1 MNVDPISNNT
11 ASKRYECLSSLRFS
25 TRSQIRQAIIEINKL
40 VAGECGNVS
49 VLLGVVH
56 NPMTC
61 SRSAARPYPTGNE
74 HAPPVKDFNEGSL
87 SGCLNA

>member
-11 ASKRYECLSSLRFS
+11 ASKRYECLSSSRFS
-25 TRSQIRQAIIEINKL
+25 TRSQIQVNT
-40 VAGECGNVS
+40 GECGNVS

-56 NPMTC
+56 NVMTC
-61 SRSAARPYPTGNE
+61 ARSGARSYPRGNE
-74 HAPPVKDFNEGSL
+74 HAPPLKDFNEGSL

>member
-11 ASKRYECLSSLRFS
+11 ASKRYKCTGGSDYQL
-25 TRSQIRQAIIEINKL
+25 RSQIRRAIIEISKL

>member
-11 ASKRYECLSSLRFS
+11 ASTGYECLSSFDFS
-25 TRSQIRQAIIEINKL
+25 TRSQNRQAK
-40 VAGECGNVS
+40 AGECGNVS

-56 NPMTC
+56 NTMTC
-61 SRSAARPYPTGNE
+61 ARSGARSYPTGNE

-87 SGCLNA
+87 SGCYIAQAL